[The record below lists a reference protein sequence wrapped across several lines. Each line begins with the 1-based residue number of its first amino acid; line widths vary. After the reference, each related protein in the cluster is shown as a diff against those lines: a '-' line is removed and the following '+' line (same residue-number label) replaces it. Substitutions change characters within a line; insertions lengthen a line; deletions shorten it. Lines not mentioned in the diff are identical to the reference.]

1 MESTMFKKLGLFGC
15 IAICISG
22 HVYAGLPEM
31 MKVYK
36 KPSLAP
42 KVAVCKG
49 NTNCNAFTALAKQ
62 WQDIPKNYR
71 YHGLNVRQQALQGDG
86 YGLNKGFSLA
96 KDRSNAFQDAGDVIY
111 YDGGS
116 KGKVKEAVFA
126 QGMAVLLYI
135 EDKNGWAY

>member
-1 MESTMFKKLGLFGC
+1 MLKKLSLLGF
-15 IAICISG
+15 ISICINSQ
-22 HVYAGLPEM
+22 VYAGLPEM
-31 MKVYK
+31 MKIYK
-36 KPSLAP
+36 NPSLAP

-62 WQDIPKNYR
+62 WHDIPKNYR
-71 YHGLNVRQQALQGDG
+71 YHGFDVRLQALQGDG

-96 KDRSNAFQDAGDVIY
+96 KDRSNAFQDAGEVIY

-116 KGKVKEAVFA
+116 RGKAKEAIFA

-135 EDKNGWAY
+135 EDKNGWTYKF